1 MRNITDTRRVF
12 MKKGACSNTL
22 FFLINRE
29 FGHTRLPEESAS
41 DPLAGGLNATGHQC
55 GMLWGASLA
64 AGAESFCRFGQSG
77 RATAMAIKVTQ
88 HQMKSFIT
96 RTRSA
101 DCRDIIGCDLT
112 TKAGMRKL
120 MFKTISCGFIYSKCF
135 NLAKKWVPEAFEATL
150 EGLSTES
157 ADIPANAVSCAS
169 ETVIKM
175 GASKEQSAMVAGFAG
190 GMGLSG
196 NACGALAAAIWYNTL
211 EWCKKN
217 PGKFAYAN
225 PVANEMLREFKEIT
239 GGEMLCEKIC
249 GKRFNTVEEHTDFIK
264 NGGCSKLI
272 SQLSTGKNK

>member
-1 MRNITDTRRVF
+1 

-22 FFLINRE
+22 FYLLNRE
-29 FGHTRLPEESAS
+29 FGHNTLPEESAS

-64 AGAESFCRFGQSG
+64 VGAESFRRYGQSD

-88 HQMKSFIT
+88 HVMKSFIS

-112 TKAGMRKL
+112 TKSGMRKL
-120 MFKTISCGFIYSKCF
+120 MVKTILCGFIYSKCF
-135 NLAKKWVPEAFEATL
+135 NLAKKWAPEAFETLL

-157 ADIPANAVSCAS
+157 ANVPENAVSCAS

-175 GASKEQSAMVAGFAG
+175 GATAKQSDMVAGFAG

-225 PVANEMLREFKEIT
+225 PVANEILREFKEIT

-249 GKRFNTVEEHTDFIK
+249 GRRFNIIEEHTEFIK
-264 NGGCSKLI
+264 KGGCSKI
-272 SQLSTGKNK
+272 IITLSENKQE